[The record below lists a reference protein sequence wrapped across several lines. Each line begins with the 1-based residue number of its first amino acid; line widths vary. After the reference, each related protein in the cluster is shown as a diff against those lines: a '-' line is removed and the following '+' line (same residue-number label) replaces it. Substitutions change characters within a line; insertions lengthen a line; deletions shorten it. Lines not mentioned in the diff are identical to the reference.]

1 MEYDYGF
8 EYAFPDAMEGAAE
21 GFATGVAG
29 VSLGIF
35 AVVYLLMLAFSVV
48 TYVLYAVGLYRI
60 AKRRGIHHAWLAWIP
75 VGSEWLLGSIAD
87 HYQYVA
93 KHKVTKRR
101 KVMLTLSIILWLIII
116 ATIVSLVGMVLAAPA
131 AEAATTASDMGG
143 MIAMIALMV
152 VCWLGYMGVGIA
164 LMVFYYIAAYDL
176 FRSCKPSYDVLFLVF
191 GILFS
196 VTMPFFVF
204 ACSGSDAGMPV
215 RRQRP
220 APQIPY
226 EQPCQPE
233 PPVVE
238 TELVDDQTEL

>member
-1 MEYDYGF
+1 MGYDYGF
-8 EYAFPDAMEGAAE
+8 EQVFPDAMEGAAE

-35 AVVYLLMLAFSVV
+35 AIVWLLMMAFAVV
-48 TYVLYAVGLYRI
+48 TYVLNAVGMYRI

-75 VGSEWLLGSIAD
+75 IGSEWLLGSIAD

-93 KHKVTKRR
+93 KHKITKRR
-101 KVMLTLSIILWLIII
+101 KIMLTLSIILWLI
-116 ATIVSLVGMVLAAPA
+116 V
-131 AEAATTASDMGG
+131 
-143 MIAMIALMV
+143 IAMIVSVVGMIISAAAETASTITMIALLLITY
-152 VCWLGYMGVGIA
+152 LGYFGVGIA

-191 GILFS
+191 GILFN
-196 VTMPFFVF
+196 VTMPFFIF
-204 ACSGSDAGMPV
+204 ACSGSDQGMPD

-226 EQPCQPE
+226 EQPYQPE